1 MMMKP
6 ARPAFGRFA
15 RPASLGGKVAV
26 LALAAALAGCVSSA
40 PAPAPAPLPTPTP
53 SPTPAPSPTAAL
65 APAVVDWRH
74 APLAEGD
81 WYWRS
86 AGGNSLAVFQSPAGQ
101 AVAQV
106 ACQPSARQVLLM
118 VAGAGAGSMTVRTE
132 TVEQVLPTSATTTAA
147 VATLAAQDPL
157 LDAIAF
163 SRGRFAIEIE
173 GRALYL
179 PAYPEI
185 TRAIEDC
192 R

>member
-6 ARPAFGRFA
+6 VRPAAALCG
-15 RPASLGGKVAV
+15 RPASPGGRVAV
-26 LALAAALAGCVSSA
+26 LALAAALAGCVSPA
-40 PAPAPAPLPTPTP
+40 PPPAPAPLPAPTP
-53 SPTPAPSPTAAL
+53 SPAPAPTTAVAL
-65 APAVVDWRH
+65 PPAQVDWRH

-81 WYWRS
+81 WYWRT

-106 ACQPSARQVLLM
+106 ACQPAARQVLLM
-118 VAGAGAGSMTVRTE
+118 VAGAAAGSMTVRTE
-132 TVEQVLPTSATTTAA
+132 TVERELPTSATATAA

-163 SRGRFAIEIE
+163 SRGRFAIEID